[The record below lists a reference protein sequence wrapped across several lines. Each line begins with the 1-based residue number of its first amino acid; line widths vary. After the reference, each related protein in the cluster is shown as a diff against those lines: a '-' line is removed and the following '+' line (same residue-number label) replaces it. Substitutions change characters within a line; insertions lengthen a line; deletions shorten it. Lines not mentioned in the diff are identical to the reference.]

1 MVPAVSAPMGI
12 HVPTF
17 EYVAKTIA
25 GEEVAGRIQAESH
38 AAVVRALDERRL
50 FPVSVAEQGQDQ
62 SGPLGRRRIGAK
74 DLSVLYGQLS
84 DLLGAGVPAMRA
96 LETLG
101 RATVN
106 KRLAGL
112 IRTILE
118 DVAAGQS
125 LADALAREPETFKP
139 LHVAMI
145 RAGEQGGFIEEVLAN
160 LSTFLERQD
169 ELRNKVLG
177 AMIYPILVLTVGVVV
192 GAGLLVFL
200 VPQFKTFFEGMDVPW
215 PTRLLFGISDAVV
228 FVWPLALLALAV
240 GGVAAWGF
248 VRSERGRRVWD
259 GWRLRLPV
267 LGRILRLVAITRFC
281 RILGMML
288 AGGVPLLEAL
298 TIAKDATGSTL
309 LSESIGEATENVRA
323 GETLADPLGA
333 SGFFPPEVLEMI
345 AVAEESNQLEK
356 TLLQIA
362 DTVERRTNRQ
372 VDLGVRLIEPMILI
386 LLAAGIGV
394 FAVALVYPIFSMA
407 GSIQ

>member
-1 MVPAVSAPMGI
+1 M
-12 HVPTF
+12 
-17 EYVAKTIA
+17 AKTVA
-25 GEEVAGRIQAESH
+25 GEHVAGRIQAESH
-38 AAVVRALDERRL
+38 AAVVRALDQRRL
-50 FPVSVAEQGQDQ
+50 FPVTVTEEREEGTGA
-62 SGPLGRRRIGAK
+62 LGGRRIGAK

-84 DLLGAGVPAMRA
+84 DLLDAGVPAMRA

-106 KRLAGL
+106 RRLAWL
-112 IRTILE
+112 IRNVLE
-118 DVAAGQS
+118 GVAAGQS
-125 LADALAREPETFKP
+125 LADAFAERPDVFKP

-160 LSTFLERQD
+160 LSSFLERQD

-177 AMIYPILVLTVGVVV
+177 AMVYPVLVLAVGIAV
-192 GAGLLVFL
+192 ATGLMVFL

-215 PTRLLFGISDAVV
+215 PTRLLFGVSDVV
-228 FVWPLALLALAV
+228 VHVWPLALLLLV
-240 GGVAAWGF
+240 IGAAGAWAF
-248 VRSERGRRVWD
+248 VRSDRGRRLYD
-259 GWRLRLPV
+259 GWRLRAPV
-267 LGRILRLVAITRFC
+267 VGRILRLVAITRFC

-298 TIAKDATGSTL
+298 GIAKDATGSML
-309 LSESIGEATENVRA
+309 LAESIGEAAENVRA
-323 GETLADPLGA
+323 GETLAEPLGV

-386 LLAAGIGV
+386 VLAAGIGV

>member
-1 MVPAVSAPMGI
+1 M
-12 HVPTF
+12 PTF
-17 EYVAKTIA
+17 AYVAKTTA

-50 FPVSVAEQGQDQ
+50 FPVNVTEQEADGTGG
-62 SGPLGRRRIGAK
+62 SLGNRRIGAK
-74 DLSVLYGQLS
+74 DLSLLYGQLS
-84 DLLGAGVPAMRA
+84 DLLPAGVPAMRA
-96 LETLG
+96 LETPG

-112 IRTILE
+112 VRSILE
-118 DVAAGQS
+118 DVSAGQS
-125 LADALAREPETFKP
+125 LADALGQRPDVFKP
-139 LHVAMI
+139 LHIAMI
-145 RAGEQGGFIEEVLAN
+145 RAGEQGGFLEEVLAN
-160 LSTFLERQD
+160 LSAFLERQD

-177 AMIYPILVLTVGVVV
+177 AMVYPVLVLTVGIVV

-215 PTRLLFGISDAVV
+215 PTRLLFGLSDFVV
-228 FVWPLALLALAV
+228 GVWPLALLLLAV
-240 GGVAAWGF
+240 GGAAAWGF
-248 VRSERGRRVWD
+248 VRSERGRRLWD

-288 AGGVPLLEAL
+288 AGGVPLIEAL

-323 GETLADPLGA
+323 GETLADPLGT
-333 SGFFPPEVLEMI
+333 SGFFPPEVIEMI

-386 LLAAGIGV
+386 MLAAGIGV

>member
-1 MVPAVSAPMGI
+1 VAR
-12 HVPTF
+12 F
-17 EYVAKTIA
+17 EYVAKTVA
-25 GEEVAGRIQAESH
+25 GEQVAGHIQAESH
-38 AAVVRALDERRL
+38 AAVVRALDQRRL
-50 FPVSVAEQGQDQ
+50 FPVTVTEEREEG
-62 SGPLGRRRIGAK
+62 SGVLGGRRIGAK
-74 DLSVLYGQLS
+74 ALSVLYGQLS
-84 DLLGAGVPAMRA
+84 DLLAAGVPAMRA

-106 KRLAGL
+106 KRLAWL
-112 IRTILE
+112 IRNVLE
-118 DVAAGQS
+118 GVAAGQS
-125 LADALAREPETFKP
+125 LADAFAERPDVFKP

-160 LSTFLERQD
+160 LSSFLERQD

-177 AMIYPILVLTVGVVV
+177 AMVYPVLVLTVGIAV
-192 GAGLLVFL
+192 ATGLMVFL

-215 PTRLLFGISDAVV
+215 PTRLLFGVSDVV
-228 FVWPLALLALAV
+228 VHVWPLALLLVVIGAAGAWAL
-240 GGVAAWGF
+240 
-248 VRSERGRRVWD
+248 VRSDRGRRLYD
-259 GWRLRLPV
+259 GWRLRAPV

-281 RILGMML
+281 RILGLML

-298 TIAKDATGSTL
+298 GIAKDATGSML
-309 LSESIGEATENVRA
+309 LSESIGEAAENVRA
-323 GETLADPLGA
+323 GETLAEPLGV

-386 LLAAGIGV
+386 MLAAGIGI

>member
-1 MVPAVSAPMGI
+1 M
-12 HVPTF
+12 PTF
-17 EYVAKTIA
+17 AYVAKTTA

-50 FPVSVAEQGQDQ
+50 FPVNVTEQEADGT
-62 SGPLGRRRIGAK
+62 GGALGSRRIGAK
-74 DLSVLYGQLS
+74 DLSLLYGQLS
-84 DLLGAGVPAMRA
+84 DLLAAGVPAMRS

-112 IRTILE
+112 VRSILE
-118 DVAAGQS
+118 EVSAGQT
-125 LADALAREPETFKP
+125 LADALGQRPDVFKP
-139 LHVAMI
+139 LHIAMI
-145 RAGEQGGFIEEVLAN
+145 RAGEQGGFLEEVLAN
-160 LSTFLERQD
+160 LSAFLERQD

-177 AMIYPILVLTVGVVV
+177 AMVYPILVLTVGVAV

-200 VPQFKTFFEGMDVPW
+200 VPQFKTFFEGMEVPW
-215 PTRLLFGISDAVV
+215 PTRLLFGLSDVV
-228 FVWPLALLALAV
+228 VGVWPLALLLLTV
-240 GGVAAWGF
+240 GAAGGWGF
-248 VRSERGRRVWD
+248 VRSERGRRLWD

-288 AGGVPLLEAL
+288 VGGVPLIEAL

-323 GETLADPLGA
+323 GETLAEPLGT

-394 FAVALVYPIFSMA
+394 FAVSLVYPIFSMA

>member
-1 MVPAVSAPMGI
+1 VAR
-12 HVPTF
+12 F
-17 EYVAKTIA
+17 EYVAKTVA
-25 GEEVAGRIQAESH
+25 GEQVAGHIQAESH
-38 AAVVRALDERRL
+38 AAVVRALDQRRL
-50 FPVSVAEQGQDQ
+50 FPVTVTEEREEG
-62 SGPLGRRRIGAK
+62 GGVLGGRRIGAK
-74 DLSVLYGQLS
+74 ALSVLYGQLS
-84 DLLGAGVPAMRA
+84 DLLAAGVPAMRA

-106 KRLAGL
+106 KRLAWL
-112 IRTILE
+112 IRNVLE
-118 DVAAGQS
+118 GVAAGQS
-125 LADALAREPETFKP
+125 LADAFAERPDVFKP

-160 LSTFLERQD
+160 LSSFLERQD

-177 AMIYPILVLTVGVVV
+177 AMVYPVLVLTVGIAV
-192 GAGLLVFL
+192 ATGLMVFL

-215 PTRLLFGISDAVV
+215 PTRLLFGVSDVV
-228 FVWPLALLALAV
+228 VHVWPLALLLVVIGAAGAWAL
-240 GGVAAWGF
+240 
-248 VRSERGRRVWD
+248 VRSDRGRRLYD
-259 GWRLRLPV
+259 GWRLRAPV

-281 RILGMML
+281 RILGLML

-298 TIAKDATGSTL
+298 GIAKDATGSML
-309 LSESIGEATENVRA
+309 LSESIGEAAENVRA
-323 GETLADPLGA
+323 GETLAEPLGV

-386 LLAAGIGV
+386 MLAAGIGI

>member
-1 MVPAVSAPMGI
+1 VAR
-12 HVPTF
+12 F
-17 EYVAKTIA
+17 EYVAKTVA
-25 GEEVAGRIQAESH
+25 GEQVAGRIQAESH
-38 AAVVRALDERRL
+38 AAVVRALDQRRL
-50 FPVSVAEQGQDQ
+50 FPVTVTEEREEGTGA
-62 SGPLGRRRIGAK
+62 LGGRRIGAK

-84 DLLGAGVPAMRA
+84 DLLDAGVPAMRA

-106 KRLAGL
+106 RRLAWL
-112 IRTILE
+112 IRNVLE
-118 DVAAGQS
+118 GVAAGQS
-125 LADALAREPETFKP
+125 LADAFAERPDVFKP

-160 LSTFLERQD
+160 LSSFLERQD

-177 AMIYPILVLTVGVVV
+177 AMVYPVLVLAVGIAV
-192 GAGLLVFL
+192 ATGLMVFL

-215 PTRLLFGISDAVV
+215 PTRLLFGVSDVV
-228 FVWPLALLALAV
+228 VHVWPLALLLLV
-240 GGVAAWGF
+240 IGAAGAWAF
-248 VRSERGRRVWD
+248 VRSDRGRRLYD
-259 GWRLRLPV
+259 GWRLRAPV
-267 LGRILRLVAITRFC
+267 VGRILRLVAITRFC

-298 TIAKDATGSTL
+298 GIAKDATGSML
-309 LSESIGEATENVRA
+309 LAESIGEAAENVRA
-323 GETLADPLGA
+323 GETLAEPLGV

-386 LLAAGIGV
+386 VLAAGIGV

>member
-1 MVPAVSAPMGI
+1 MAR
-12 HVPTF
+12 F
-17 EYVAKTIA
+17 EYVAKTVA
-25 GEEVAGRIQAESH
+25 GEQVAGRIQAESH
-38 AAVVRALDERRL
+38 AAVVRALDQRRL
-50 FPVSVAEQGQDQ
+50 FPVTVTEEREEGTGA
-62 SGPLGRRRIGAK
+62 LGGRRIGAK

-84 DLLGAGVPAMRA
+84 DLLDAGVPAMRA

-106 KRLAGL
+106 RRLAWL
-112 IRTILE
+112 IRNVLE
-118 DVAAGQS
+118 GVAAGQS
-125 LADALAREPETFKP
+125 LADAFAERPDVFKP

-160 LSTFLERQD
+160 LSSFLERQD

-177 AMIYPILVLTVGVVV
+177 AMVYPVLVLAVGIAV
-192 GAGLLVFL
+192 ATGLMVFL

-215 PTRLLFGISDAVV
+215 PTRLLFGVSDVV
-228 FVWPLALLALAV
+228 VHVWPLALLLLV
-240 GGVAAWGF
+240 IGAAGAWAF
-248 VRSERGRRVWD
+248 VRSDRGRRLYD
-259 GWRLRLPV
+259 GWRLRAPV
-267 LGRILRLVAITRFC
+267 VGRILRLVAITRFC

-298 TIAKDATGSTL
+298 GIAKDATGSML
-309 LSESIGEATENVRA
+309 LAESIGEAAENVRA
-323 GETLADPLGA
+323 GETLAEPLGV

-386 LLAAGIGV
+386 VLAAGIGV

>member
-1 MVPAVSAPMGI
+1 MPI
-12 HVPTF
+12 F
-17 EYVAKTIA
+17 EYVAKTTA

-38 AAVVRALDERRL
+38 AAVVRALDQRRL
-50 FPVSVAEQGQDQ
+50 FPVTVTEEEEVGQGA
-62 SGPLGRRRIGAK
+62 LGTRRIGAK
-74 DLSVLYGQLS
+74 DLSVLYGQLA

-96 LETLG
+96 LETLA

-112 IRTILE
+112 IRNILE

-125 LADALAREPETFKP
+125 LADAMAQRPEIFKP

-145 RAGEQGGFIEEVLAN
+145 RAGEQGGFLEEVLAN
-160 LSTFLERQD
+160 LSEFLERQD

-177 AMIYPILVLTVGVVV
+177 AMVYPILVLTVGVVV
-192 GAGLLVFL
+192 GALLLVLL
-200 VPQFKTFFEGMDVPW
+200 VPQFKTFFEGLDVPW
-215 PTRLLFGISDAVV
+215 PTRLLFGISDTVV
-228 FVWPLALLALAV
+228 HIWPLALLLVAV
-240 GGVAAWGF
+240 AAAGAWGF
-248 VRSERGRRVWD
+248 VRSERGRRAWD

-267 LGRILRLVAITRFC
+267 VGRILRLVAITRFC

-288 AGGVPLLEAL
+288 AGGVPLLDAL
-298 TIAKDATGSTL
+298 AIAKDATGSTL
-309 LSESIGEATENVRA
+309 LSESIGEATEYVRA
-323 GETLADPLGA
+323 GETLADPLGT
-333 SGFFPPEVLEMI
+333 SGFFPPEVIEMI